1 MPASRKRRPRR
12 PVWQRPRLGASGD
25 IAIDLGTANTVI
37 HVRGRGI
44 VLSEPSVVA
53 MDNNTGEVHAVGADA
68 QRMIGRTPASISAQ
82 RPLRHGV
89 IADFEVT
96 EAMLR
101 QFIGKVLPSRFS
113 HPRVVMCAPSGITDV
128 EQRAVQEASRA
139 AGARQVYLIEE
150 SLAAAIGAGL
160 PVAEPVGRMVIDIG
174 GGTTEVA
181 VISLGQIVLS
191 QSLRVG
197 GYDLDDAITAYIRT
211 EQRMAIG
218 TRSAEEIKLAVGS
231 AAPGGAELTTTVRGR
246 DLTSGLPR
254 ELMLTGAQVR
264 TALEVPLAE
273 IMRAVQQTLEQT
285 PPELAS
291 DIARYGI
298 LLAGGG
304 GLLRGLS
311 ERIAA
316 ETGMEVSVAEDPL
329 GCVALG
335 AGAMLEELDS
345 LTSFGRQPRS

>member
-1 MPASRKRRPRR
+1 MALSRKRSPRAGG
-12 PVWQRPRLGASGD
+12 WHGPRLGTSGD
-25 IAIDLGTANTVI
+25 IAVDLGTANTVI

-53 MDNNTGEVHAVGADA
+53 MDNRTGEVHAVGADA
-68 QRMIGRTPASISAQ
+68 QRMIGRTPATISAQ

-101 QFIGKVLPSRFS
+101 HFIAKVLPSRFS

-139 AGARQVYLIEE
+139 AGAREVHLIEE

-160 PVAEPVGRMVIDIG
+160 PVEEPVGRMVIDIG

-181 VISLGQIVLS
+181 VISLGQIVIAE
-191 QSLRVG
+191 SLRVG
-197 GYDLDDAITAYIRT
+197 GYDLDDAITAFIRSEYRLT
-211 EQRMAIG
+211 VG
-218 TRSAEEIKLAVGS
+218 SRSSEEIKLAIGS
-231 AAPGGAELTTTVRGR
+231 ASPTDVDEAEARVRGR

-254 ELMLTGAQVR
+254 EIRLNGREVR
-264 TALEVPLAE
+264 AALEIPLAE
-273 IMRAVQQTLEQT
+273 VMRAVHQTLERT

-291 DIARYGI
+291 DLARFGV

-311 ERIAA
+311 ERISA
-316 ETGMEVSVAEDPL
+316 ETGMAVSVAEDPL
-329 GCVALG
+329 ACVALG
-335 AGAMLEELDS
+335 AGAMLEELDALS
-345 LTSFGRQPRS
+345 SRARRR